1 VSSPALKRI
10 AVALTYRDFRV
21 LWGGA
26 FTSSIGTWMQKVAQA
41 WLVLRLTD
49 SPFYLGLDTFLGEA
63 PILLLT
69 MLGGVVADRYDRRRV
84 LLLSQYIQMSTAL
97 TLAALVYFDVA
108 RIWHILAL
116 SSITGTA
123 QAFGGPA
130 YQSLMPTLVRK
141 DEMPNAI
148 ALNSIQFHTARIIGP
163 LAAGVA
169 LAAWGSAACFS
180 LNALSFL
187 AVIGSL
193 LALRHVHVPPA
204 TRRPVLEEWRGGL
217 AYVQRTP
224 EIRAFMFL
232 AFCSSLLGQPV
243 LTLLPVFVQRVFHQ
257 DAAGYS
263 WMMAFSGAGSVAG
276 ALAVAWLGRFPGMA
290 RTALS
295 LQAVLG
301 VLLVAFAVSRVLPL
315 SYVLLFSGSIAMMMV
330 NSMLSSLVQLTA
342 PDEMRGRVISIYMM
356 AFRGGMPL
364 GAILAGSLADRTS
377 APVALTATGA
387 LLTLIVGAFAWTSLA
402 TLKPVEGPPVHSGG
416 SQTQ

>member
-1 VSSPALKRI
+1 MPSAVVRRI
-10 AVALTYRDFRV
+10 AAALSYRDFRV

-41 WLVLRLTD
+41 WLVLKLTD
-49 SPFYLGLDTFLGEA
+49 SPFYLGLDTFVGEA

-84 LLLSQYIQMSTAL
+84 LLVSQYVQMSTAL
-97 TLAALVYFDVA
+97 ALAALVYFDVT
-108 RIWHILAL
+108 RIWHVLVL
-116 SSITGTA
+116 SGVTGTA

-141 DEMPNAI
+141 HEMPNAI

-169 LAAWGSAACFS
+169 LASWGSAACFS

-193 LALRHVHVPPA
+193 LSLRHVHVP
-204 TRRPVLEEWRGGL
+204 TGDRQSVFDEWRGGL
-217 AYVQRTP
+217 AYVRRTP

-232 AFCSSLLGQPV
+232 AFCNSLLGQPV

-263 WMMAFSGAGSVAG
+263 WMMAFSGAGSVVG
-276 ALAVAWLGRFPGMA
+276 ALTVAWFGRFPSMA

-301 VLLVAFAVSRVLPL
+301 VLLIAFAASRLLPL
-315 SYVLLFSGSIAMMMV
+315 SYLLLFTGSIALMMA
-330 NSMLSSLVQLTA
+330 NSLLSSLVQLTA
-342 PDEMRGRVISIYMM
+342 PDDLRGRVISIYMM

-364 GAILAGSLADRTS
+364 GAILAGSLADHTS
-377 APVALTATGA
+377 APTALAVTGGLLTAV
-387 LLTLIVGAFAWTSLA
+387 VGAFTWM
-402 TLKPVEGPPVHSGG
+402 GG
-416 SQTQ
+416 WNRTRAV

>member
-1 VSSPALKRI
+1 MSYPVAKRLGAALS
-10 AVALTYRDFRV
+10 YRDFRV

-26 FTSSIGTWMQKVAQA
+26 LTSSIGTWMQKVAQA
-41 WLVLRLTD
+41 WLVLKLTD

-84 LLLSQYIQMSTAL
+84 LLLSQYVQMSTAL
-97 TLAALVYFDVA
+97 ALAALVYVDAV

-116 SSITGTA
+116 SCVTGTA

-141 DEMPNAI
+141 DVMPNAI

-180 LNALSFL
+180 VNALSFL

-193 LALRHVHVPPA
+193 LSLRHVHVPPA
-204 TRRPVLEEWRGGL
+204 TERSVLEEWRGGL
-217 AYVQRTP
+217 AYVRRTP

-232 AFCSSLLGQPV
+232 AFCNSLLGQPV
-243 LTLLPVFVQRVFHQ
+243 LTLLPVFVQRVFQQ

-276 ALAVAWLGRFPGMA
+276 ALTVAWLGRFPSMA

-301 VLLVAFAVSRVLPL
+301 VLLVAFAATRLLPL
-315 SYVLLFSGSIAMMMV
+315 SYLLLFTGSIALMMV
-330 NSMLSSLVQLTA
+330 NSLLSSMVQLTA
-342 PDEMRGRVISIYMM
+342 PDELRGRVISIYMM

-377 APVALTATGA
+377 APIALAVTGG
-387 LLTLIVGAFAWTSLA
+387 LLTVIVGAFAWRGGWARTRPA
-402 TLKPVEGPPVHSGG
+402 T
-416 SQTQ
+416 